1 MICLSNRCYIHDCYV
16 RITLAFI
23 WLSEFMLYVALDSGT
38 KAKLINMQ
46 LTSTSRIKFNKNIVV
61 I

>member
-1 MICLSNRCYIHDCYV
+1 
-16 RITLAFI
+16 
-23 WLSEFMLYVALDSGT
+23 MLYVALDSGT